1 MVIKLKHMAYAGL
14 AVVIAFA
21 LFTYAAVTPLKS
33 SLRAI
38 QSDAQTLQI
47 TDRNGKP
54 LTVSYQ
60 NRWNVYDS
68 VPLYNVPEFL
78 QQAFIVSEDK
88 RFFDHAGVDWQ
99 ARGSALLQNWKSGH
113 TVRGASTI
121 SEQVVRMVN
130 PRPRS
135 LWSKWIE
142 GVEAMMLERD
152 YTKSDVLEFY
162 LNQVPYASNRRGV
175 VQAARYYFGRDLS
188 TLSRKE
194 MLALAVLARAPSS
207 YDLYRGDK
215 KIAGAVGRL
224 TDALAQR
231 GILDAGDAA
240 QIKSQ
245 PFELGQPSP
254 PVNAEHFAAYA
265 RGHAQ
270 AGGGGIHS
278 TLDADLQARVQKI
291 VDDRVRT
298 LSRKN
303 LHNAGAIVVDH
314 TTGEVL
320 AWVVANADNPDAQG
334 SRIDAVTVPRQ
345 PGSAQK
351 PLLYALALD
360 AGWSPATIIDDAPLS
375 EAIGTGMHN
384 FKNYSNIY
392 YGRITLREAL
402 ANSLNIPALLTIH
415 HVGTAKYLDTLH
427 RLGFE
432 SLDRGAEIYD
442 EGLALGNGE
451 VTLLE
456 LVQGFTAL
464 ANRGVYRPLRFLAD
478 DPAPVEQRR
487 VYSEEAASLI
497 GNILSD
503 SWARRLEFGNSSV
516 LNLPVQTAV
525 KTGTSTDYRDAWTVG
540 YNHKYVVGIWMG
552 NLDRAPTDGVT
563 GSTGPALALR
573 SVFNEL
579 NRNTPSRPLWLSP
592 RIVQKD
598 VCIEDPQDAARCYM
612 RSELFIPGTEP
623 GGSTANATQ
632 HFEIVK
638 PTDGLQMAVDPRI
651 PMDMQKL
658 PFTMHGLKPAQEV
671 DWILNGK
678 SIATSRDKYLWP
690 LTRGRFTLSARVR
703 EGERIVFEAPEIQYI
718 VK

>member
-1 MVIKLKHMAYAGL
+1 MRIKIKHVVL
-14 AVVIAFA
+14 AVTAIILAFSFA
-21 LFTYAAVTPLKS
+21 TCASLTPLKS

-54 LTVSYQ
+54 LTISYQ

-78 QQAFIVSEDK
+78 QQAFVVAEDK
-88 RFFDHAGVDWQ
+88 RFFDHGGVDWQ
-99 ARGSALLQNWKSGH
+99 ARGSALLQNWKSGR

-135 LWSKWIE
+135 LWAKWIE
-142 GVEAMMLERD
+142 GIEAMRLERD
-152 YTKSDVLEFY
+152 YTKADILEFY
-162 LNQVPYASNRRGV
+162 LNQVPYASNRRGIA
-175 VQAARYYFGRDLS
+175 QAARYYFGRDLS

-207 YDLYRGDK
+207 YDLYK
-215 KIAGAVGRL
+215 NSYKIIGAVGRL
-224 TDALAQR
+224 ADALVQR
-231 GILDAGDAA
+231 DILSAEEAA
-240 QIKSQ
+240 QIQSQ
-245 PFELGQPSP
+245 PFELSQPSP

-265 RGHAQ
+265 RSHASSA
-270 AGGGGIHS
+270 AGAIHS
-278 TLDADLQARVQKI
+278 TLDASLQASVQKI
-291 VDDRVRT
+291 VDDRVRA
-298 LSRKN
+298 LARKN

-314 TTGEVL
+314 TTGEIL
-320 AWVVANADNPDAQG
+320 AWVVAGANNPEAPG

-360 AGWSPATIIDDAPLS
+360 KGWTPATIIDDAPLS

-384 FKNYSNIY
+384 FKNYSNVH

-415 HVGTAKYLDTLH
+415 HVGTGKYLDTLH

-456 LVQGFTAL
+456 LAGGFTAL
-464 ANRGVYRPLRFLAD
+464 ANRGIYRPLRFLVD
-478 DPAPVEQRR
+478 DPAPSMHRR
-487 VYSEEAASLI
+487 IYSEEAASLI

-503 SWARRLEFGNSSV
+503 AWARRLEFGNSSV

-540 YNHKYVVGIWMG
+540 YNHKYVVAIWMG

-563 GSTGPALALR
+563 GATGPALALR

-579 NRNTPSRPLWLSP
+579 GKNTASRPLWLSP
-592 RIVQKD
+592 RVVQKD
-598 VCIEDPQDAARCYM
+598 ICIEDPQDSARCYM

-623 GGSTANATQ
+623 GGTRAEGAQ
-632 HFEIVK
+632 KFEIVK

-651 PMDMQKL
+651 PMDLQRL
-658 PFTMHGLKPAQEV
+658 PFTMKGLKPTQEV
-671 DWILNGK
+671 DWILNGTT
-678 SIATSRDKYLWP
+678 IATSGERYLWP
-690 LTRGRFTLSARVR
+690 VKRGHYTLSARVR
-703 EGERIVFEAPEIQYI
+703 EAAQTVYEAPQIRYI